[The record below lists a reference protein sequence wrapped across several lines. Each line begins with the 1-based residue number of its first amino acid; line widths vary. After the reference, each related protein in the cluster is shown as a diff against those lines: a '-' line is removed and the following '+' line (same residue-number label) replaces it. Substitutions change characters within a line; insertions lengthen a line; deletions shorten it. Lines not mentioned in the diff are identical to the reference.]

1 MNLRWSNIPIPEA
14 HLIGLVLG
22 FVIQIFYPLDITSWI
37 WLRYLLGSPGIVM
50 GILFVWWAV
59 WVAAKMNIASP
70 TKVLDDGPY
79 AYSRNPMYLGWTLMI
94 FGIAFIM
101 NNLWILLILFFVV
114 IYTHYFV
121 ILKEELFLKE
131 KFGDEYEQ
139 YQKKVRRYL

>member
-1 MNLRWSNIPIPEA
+1 
-14 HLIGLVLG
+14 
-22 FVIQIFYPLDITSWI
+22 
-37 WLRYLLGSPGIVM
+37 M

-131 KFGDEYEQ
+131 
-139 YQKKVRRYL
+139 